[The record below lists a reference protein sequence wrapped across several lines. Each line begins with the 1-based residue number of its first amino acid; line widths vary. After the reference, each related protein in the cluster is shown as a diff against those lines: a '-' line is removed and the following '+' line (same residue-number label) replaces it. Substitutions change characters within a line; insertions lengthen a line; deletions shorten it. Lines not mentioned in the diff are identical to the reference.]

1 MIIDSTAIVLKRF
14 AYGDTSIIARCFVKE
29 IGKVSFMVHGAHR
42 KNSSK
47 AVYFQPAN
55 CIDITFYFKENRELQ
70 IISKASFFKSWCII
84 PNDLKKIAYAMAII
98 ELTDKCI
105 FNNDPNKKLFN
116 YLYKALRTIE
126 NGKNE
131 LNLIYWHYQYQ
142 LLNQLGFKP
151 DFNQNELDY
160 LPLPDPFKT
169 SNSKKIF
176 NYFENGGTGRKNNIK
191 LKSEDRKI
199 ISDYL
204 NTCLGI
210 HFDNLNNI
218 KSLDILKSLSFY

>member
-14 AYGDTSIIARCFVKE
+14 RYGETSIIARCFVEE
-29 IGKVSFMVHGAHR
+29 IGKISFMVHGAHR
-42 KNSSK
+42 IKSSK
-47 AVYFQPAN
+47 AAYFQPAN
-55 CIDITFYFKENRELQ
+55 CIDITFYFKENRDLQ
-70 IISKASFFKSWCII
+70 TISKASFFKSWCKI
-84 PNDLKKIAYAMAII
+84 PNDLKKISYALAMI

-105 FNNDPNKKLFN
+105 SNNDPNKNLFN
-116 YLYKALRTIE
+116 YLLKSLNTIE
-126 NGKNE
+126 NEKNE

-151 DFNQNELDY
+151 DFDQHELDY
-160 LPLPDPFKT
+160 LPLPNPFKT
-169 SNSKKIF
+169 SNTKKIF
-176 NYFENGGTGRKNNIK
+176 NYFANGGTGRKNNIR
-191 LKSEDRKI
+191 LETEDRKI

-218 KSLDILKSLSFY
+218 KSLDMLKSLY